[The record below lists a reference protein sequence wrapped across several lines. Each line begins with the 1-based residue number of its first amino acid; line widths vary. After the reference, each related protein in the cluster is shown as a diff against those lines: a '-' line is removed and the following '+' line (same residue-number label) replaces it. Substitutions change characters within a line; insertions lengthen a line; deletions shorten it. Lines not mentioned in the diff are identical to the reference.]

1 MILIFLLLENFKT
14 YQQTSEYTFW
24 CTCIITS
31 LYYLN
36 KTEISERQC
45 VNKSNTGKNIKNNT
59 YGTIGIFLIDLEKA
73 IINYGFDIESNRNL
87 TNDNIT
93 IKNELTF

>member
-1 MILIFLLLENFKT
+1 M
-14 YQQTSEYTFW
+14 
-24 CTCIITS
+24 S

-45 VNKSNTGKNIKNNT
+45 VNKSNTGTDIKNNT
-59 YGTIGIFLIDLEKA
+59 HSTIGTFSIDLEKA

-87 TNDNIT
+87 INDNIT
-93 IKNELTF
+93 